1 MRDSVSQEEKK
12 HKSPAGGTLTGDDL
26 VNDTK
31 LMTILKSTPFFYD
44 LTIEEFA
51 DIARETNIHR
61 TDGETIIIRE
71 GERGDSLFLVVNG
84 MLRVTT
90 RIPGSNKNFLLGKLQ
105 AGDFFGEYSL
115 LTGRLR
121 SATVV
126 TITPS
131 ELLEIPRKIY
141 EKIVLR
147 YKSICRF
154 LVDLII
160 QHEKSTAETLKSLKI
175 ERRRHTRFKQR
186 GMVKF
191 QEYDNGGEDNVIKIG
206 TGTIENISEGGV
218 SFYVHDHSRGENFS
232 DMFHKKYKA
241 RLNIDGVSSPIKLL
255 GKIVSFER
263 GISRRTLANYHI
275 VRLKLIGIDKNDKPI
290 LRELIKNST
299 EIA

>member
-1 MRDSVSQEEKK
+1 MRDSISQEEKK
-12 HKSPAGGTLTGDDL
+12 YNSPAGGLLTGDDL

-51 DIARETNIHR
+51 HIARETNIHR
-61 TDGETIIIRE
+61 TDGETTIIRE
-71 GERGDSLFLVVNG
+71 GERGDSLFFVVDG

-90 RIPGSNKNFLLGKLQ
+90 RIPRSNKDLLLAKLQ
-105 AGDFFGEYSL
+105 TGDFFGEYSL

-126 TITPS
+126 TITRS
-131 ELLEIPRKIY
+131 ELVEIPRKIY
-141 EKIVLR
+141 EKIVLK
-147 YKSICRF
+147 YKSTCRF

-175 ERRRHTRFKQR
+175 ERRRHARFKQR

-191 QEYDNGGEDNVIKIG
+191 QEYDNGGENNVIKIS
-206 TGTIENISEGGV
+206 TGIIENISEGGV
-218 SFYVHDHSRGENFS
+218 SFYVQDHNIREDFP
-232 DMFHKKYKA
+232 DKFHKKYKA
-241 RLNIDGVSSPIKLL
+241 RLNIEGTPSPIKLL
-255 GKIVSFER
+255 GKIVSFEK

-275 VRLKLIGIDKNDKPI
+275 VRLKFIGIDKNDRPVLK
-290 LRELIKNST
+290 ELIRNST

>member
-1 MRDSVSQEEKK
+1 MSDSLLPEEKK
-12 HKSPAGGTLTGDDL
+12 QKSPACCIITGDDFL
-26 VNDTK
+26 NDTK

-51 DIARETNIHR
+51 DIARETRVRR
-61 TDGETIIIRE
+61 TAGETTIIRE
-71 GERGDSLFLVVNG
+71 GERGGSLFFVVDG

-90 RIPGSNKNFLLGKLQ
+90 WLPGSNKNLLLAKLET
-105 AGDFFGEYSL
+105 GDFFGEYSL
-115 LTGRLR
+115 LTGRFR

-131 ELLEIPRKIY
+131 ELLEIPLKVY
-141 EKIVLR
+141 EKIVLKH
-147 YKSICRF
+147 KSVYRF

-160 QHEKSTAETLKSLKI
+160 QHEKNTAETLKSLKI

-191 QEYDNGGEDNVIKIG
+191 QEYDNGREDNVIKVG

-218 SFYVHDHSRGENFS
+218 SFYIHDHNITESFP

-241 RLNIDGVSSPIKLL
+241 RLSIEGAPSPIRLL
-255 GKIVSFER
+255 GQVVSLER
-263 GISRRTLANYHI
+263 GISGRALANYHI
-275 VRLKLIGIDKNDKPI
+275 VRLKFIGIDKNDKPV
-290 LRELIKNST
+290 LKELIRNSIDT
-299 EIA
+299 P